1 MYFRSLAILLAF
13 SAALVAAVPNPVQAE
28 VLAPT
33 PVEAPL
39 AKRTT

>member
-1 MYFRSLAILLAF
+1 MKFQSLTILLAF
-13 SAALVAAVPNPVQAE
+13 AASLVAALPNPVEAE